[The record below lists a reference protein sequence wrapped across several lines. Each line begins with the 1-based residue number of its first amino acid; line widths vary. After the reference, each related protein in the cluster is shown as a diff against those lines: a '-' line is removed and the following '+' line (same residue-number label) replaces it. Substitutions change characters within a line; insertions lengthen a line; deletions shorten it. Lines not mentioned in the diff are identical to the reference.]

1 MSEERRRRA
10 AALRRA
16 ADASSV
22 GLAFPIAIAIG
33 YVWGKFL
40 DDALGTKPWLTWI
53 FSGFGVMAGFLNAFR
68 IAARVGDE
76 EDRSAGKGGN

>member
-22 GLAFPIAIAIG
+22 GLAFPIAIGIG

-40 DDALGTKPWLTWI
+40 DGALGTKPWLTWI
-53 FSGFGVMAGFLNAFR
+53 FSGFGVIAGFLNAFR
-68 IAARVGDE
+68 IATRVGEE
-76 EDRSAGKGGN
+76 EDRNTGKGGV